1 MTPTKNLEEQVEQVL
16 AQKST
21 KIYKNDAKKIEELEK
36 EMLQKIE
43 KPEADIQVLQQRTW
57 RYLWPMLMQGWWKI
71 I

>member
-43 KPEADIQVLQQRTW
+43 KPEADIQVLQQRT
-57 RYLWPMLMQGWWKI
+57 
-71 I
+71 